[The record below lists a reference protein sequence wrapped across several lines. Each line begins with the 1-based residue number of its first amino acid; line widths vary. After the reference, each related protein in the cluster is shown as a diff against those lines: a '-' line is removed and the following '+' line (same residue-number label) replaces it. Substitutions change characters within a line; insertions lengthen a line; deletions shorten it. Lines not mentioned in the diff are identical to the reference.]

1 MDETANAK
9 KEQEAPAPN
18 NHLDFLVYSID
29 LRGHRAKHPQKHIPK
44 TDDHQKET

>member
-1 MDETANAK
+1 MDETTNAK